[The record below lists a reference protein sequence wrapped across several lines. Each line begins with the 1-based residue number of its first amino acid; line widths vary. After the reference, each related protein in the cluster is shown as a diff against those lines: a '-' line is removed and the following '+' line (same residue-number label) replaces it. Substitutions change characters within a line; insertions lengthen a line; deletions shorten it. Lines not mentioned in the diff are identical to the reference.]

1 MSIGRTDTNTMP
13 IATSEKLSLITGTL
27 PNA

>member
-1 MSIGRTDTNTMP
+1 MNIGNSDIATMP

-27 PNA
+27 PNR